1 MPMPTKAEIEA
12 KKLAESASQETATAE
27 KKEELITLSE
37 SQLDSLIEKKIKAK
51 ELENSQNKPT
61 PTPETKK
68 FTNASVEK
76 LSDDLPE
83 LRNWEVKDRMYVLVE
98 PSKSV
103 SHGIRNKHKKQSPL
117 QYYNP
122 DTNTT
127 HSLRYATNQNS
138 FFMDK
143 QVGDVL
149 TEHILMKG
157 GKLQVPKEQVMLQKF
172 LAIHPDNNKIWKE
185 FDPRAESQK
194 ELDVEDE
201 IFAASAQVRALS
213 YQEQEAIARV
223 ALKHFKVTWDNAI
236 VKKELYDWVKT
247 NPKKAI
253 ELANDNSILIKG
265 MIKTAIHRGLI
276 EYKNKKFVG
285 VDGKT
290 ILEVGYNEDE
300 YDAIVAYT
308 KEPDGEAFLDYI
320 KNAVS

>member
-1 MPMPTKAEIEA
+1 
-12 KKLAESASQETATAE
+12 
-27 KKEELITLSE
+27 
-37 SQLDSLIEKKIKAK
+37 
-51 ELENSQNKPT
+51 
-61 PTPETKK
+61 
-68 FTNASVEK
+68 
-76 LSDDLPE
+76 
-83 LRNWEVKDRMYVLVE
+83 
-98 PSKSV
+98 
-103 SHGIRNKHKKQSPL
+103 
-117 QYYNP
+117 
-122 DTNTT
+122 
-127 HSLRYATNQNS
+127 
-138 FFMDK
+138 MDK

-149 TEHILMKG
+149 TEHILMKS

-223 ALKHFKVTWDNAI
+223 ALKHFKVTWDSAI

-253 ELANDNSILIKG
+253 ELANDNSILVKG